1 MKTFFFSLITVLF
14 CTVALAQTAEEQKLS
29 NIVTNF
35 HKAMVDA
42 DQSVLEKLTAADLSF
57 GHSNGKIE
65 DKTAFIASLSSG
77 RVNFSSIETTDQTI
91 KITGKTAVVRNVFN
105 GKLEMEGKP
114 IEIKVGTLM
123 LFTKSKGAWTLLAR
137 QGYKL

>member
-14 CTVALAQTAEEQKLS
+14 CNVALAQTAEEQKLS
-29 NIVTNF
+29 TVVTNF

-42 DQSVLEKLTAADLSF
+42 DQSVLEKLTATDLSF

-65 DKTAFIASLSSG
+65 DRTAFIASLSSG
-77 RVNFSSIETTDQTI
+77 HVNFSSIETTDQTI
-91 KITGKTAVVRNVFN
+91 KITGKTAVVRNILN
-105 GKLEMEGKP
+105 GKLEMDGKP

>member
-1 MKTFFFSLITVLF
+1 MKKVFFSLIAILLPTIL
-14 CTVALAQTAEEQKLS
+14 LAQTAEEQKLS
-29 NIVTNF
+29 AVVTDF

-42 DQSVLEKLTAADLSF
+42 NQLVLEKLTATDLSF

-65 DKTAFIASLSSG
+65 DKTAFINALTSG
-77 RVNFSSIETTDQTI
+77 HVNFSSIETTDQTI
-91 KITGKTAVVRNVFN
+91 KVTGKTAVVRNVFN
-105 GKLEMEGKP
+105 GKLEMDGKP

-123 LFTKSKGAWTLLAR
+123 LFTKSKGAWILLAR